1 LVRIRI
7 ENLRKEFAKT
17 IAVESL
23 NLDIRDKEFFV
34 LLGPSGSGK
43 STVLNC
49 IAGLEALSGGHVY
62 FDDECVD
69 SLPPEKRDIAM
80 VFQSY
85 ALYPHMNVFDN
96 ISFSLRIRNVPRVSI
111 EKKVEETSKMLKITD
126 LLKRKPYELSGGERQ
141 RVALARAIVRDPK
154 VFLMDEP
161 MSNVDAKLRVS
172 MRAEL
177 IRLQKQLR
185 TTTVYV
191 THDQVEAMTM
201 ADRVAIL
208 DKGKLQQC
216 DPPIQIYKHP
226 GNMFVGGFIGSP
238 AMNFFDCSWNEKEEY
253 LDAASFKLKL
263 PDNLARIVMDNASSA
278 ELSLGVRPQNLTV
291 YEKRESPD
299 HVKAEIYAVEPMGS
313 ETLVDLKV
321 GDWIVRA
328 VVSGEYMRRIGDEA
342 WIKID
347 TKKIYL
353 FDRKTEKNIL

>member
-1 LVRIRI
+1 
-7 ENLRKEFAKT
+7 
-17 IAVESL
+17 
-23 NLDIRDKEFFV
+23 
-34 LLGPSGSGK
+34 
-43 STVLNC
+43 
-49 IAGLEALSGGHVY
+49 
-62 FDDECVD
+62 
-69 SLPPEKRDIAM
+69 
-80 VFQSY
+80 
-85 ALYPHMNVFDN
+85 
-96 ISFSLRIRNVPRVSI
+96 
-111 EKKVEETSKMLKITD
+111 
-126 LLKRKPYELSGGERQ
+126 
-141 RVALARAIVRDPK
+141 
-154 VFLMDEP
+154 
-161 MSNVDAKLRVS
+161 
-172 MRAEL
+172 
-177 IRLQKQLR
+177 
-185 TTTVYV
+185 
-191 THDQVEAMTM
+191 
-201 ADRVAIL
+201 
-208 DKGKLQQC
+208 
-216 DPPIQIYKHP
+216 
-226 GNMFVGGFIGSP
+226 MFVGGFIGSP